1 MKTVLIPIETK
12 AREFIAKLWLS
23 INILSDN
30 IEVIL
35 GDKRIVLKEV
45 RRIDPDYYLSLGAS
59 EGRKKLFKKISPS
72 TKIGVLDTEGAVTFS
87 DSSVVDNYDYE
98 CMNYVDTYFSWGKDQ
113 SKKIDFEFKGA
124 DIQVLTTGNPRF
136 DLLHKDLRDIYSDSE
151 YTQGF
156 DNFVLFATNFAFANP
171 YKQDSFD
178 HNRPDLV
185 KWQELM
191 TKNYTNV
198 INKLSSMIDDP
209 IILRPHP
216 SASTKK
222 YKKIFDG
229 ESNVHVI
236 YEGSARYFISDAS
249 AVIHSGSTI
258 GIESNLMDTTTIG
271 FNPETWYSPP
281 ELPMLASYK
290 VNSND
295 KLVDIITRIKR
306 EGSNAGIKNPE
317 IPDALKDKLHNHS
330 NPISANLISK
340 SIHSVLAES
349 QKQNTSDINRR
360 SRKASGVRENIE
372 RIFYK
377 ESTTKIIKR
386 NKKLFKRIEKL
397 TPGNQPTLSG
407 QRFKMFPG
415 TSEEEI
421 NSVITRF
428 NDSADISVER
438 VGKWS
443 DLYRLTKNKT

>member
-23 INILSDN
+23 TNILSDD

-45 RRIDPDYYLSLGAS
+45 HRIDPDYYLSLGAS
-59 EGRKKLFKKISPS
+59 EGRRKLFEKIAHS

-113 SKKIDFEFKGA
+113 AKKIESQFKDI
-124 DIQVLTTGNPRF
+124 DIQVLITGNPRF
-136 DLLHKDLRDIYSDSE
+136 DLLHKDLRHIYSDSE

-156 DNFVLFATNFAFANP
+156 DNFILFATNFAFANP

-185 KWQELM
+185 KWQETM
-191 TKNYTNV
+191 TKNYTYV
-198 INKLSSMIDDP
+198 INKLSNIIDSP

-222 YKKIFDG
+222 YEKIFDG
-229 ESNVHVI
+229 NSNVHVI

-249 AVIHSGSTI
+249 VVIHSGSTI
-258 GIESNLMDTTTIG
+258 GIESNLIDTATIG

-290 VNSND
+290 VNNNEE
-295 KLVDIITRIKR
+295 LVNIITSMEKK
-306 EGSNAGIKNPE
+306 SSHTVMKNPA
-317 IPDALKDKLHNHS
+317 IPDSLKNKLHNHS
-330 NPISANLISK
+330 NSISANLISK
-340 SIHSVLAES
+340 SIHGVLAKT
-349 QKQNTSDINRR
+349 QKHSTADINKRNKKIDIT
-360 SRKASGVRENIE
+360 RKNIE
-372 RIFYK
+372 RMFYK
-377 ESTTKIIKR
+377 EPATKFIKD
-386 NKKLFKRIEKL
+386 NKKLFKIIEKL
-397 TPGNQPTLSG
+397 VPGNNPTLSG

-415 TSEEEI
+415 ISEEEI
-421 NSVITRF
+421 ENILGKFNSQK
-428 NDSADISVER
+428 DISVEK
-438 VGKWS
+438 VNKMS
-443 DLYRLTKNKT
+443 DLFKLSISES